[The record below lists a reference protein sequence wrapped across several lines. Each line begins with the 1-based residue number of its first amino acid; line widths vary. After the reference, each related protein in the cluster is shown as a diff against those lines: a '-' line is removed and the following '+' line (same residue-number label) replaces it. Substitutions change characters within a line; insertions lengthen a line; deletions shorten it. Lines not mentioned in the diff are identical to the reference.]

1 MWILAPLLLIV
12 VMLAIFASIMR
23 DGLWSN
29 LLMLINVITAGLVA
43 MTFFE
48 PVAAFLTK
56 QLPKGTLFWDMIALW
71 VLFAASLGV
80 MRAIT
85 DFVSKFRVRFKP
97 PVEMVGGY
105 VLALAVAYVGMAF
118 AATTLHTAPLAR
130 NFLRGSFRPED
141 PLLFGLKPDR
151 QWLAFVQMV
160 SRGSLA
166 RLTDE
171 KDAEKYVFD
180 PKAEFMP
187 KYASRR
193 TKYEQ
198 TTTFTGFGSGS

>member
-1 MWILAPLLLIV
+1 MSVILPLLLIV
-12 VMLAIFASIMR
+12 LTLGIFASLMR

-29 LLMLINVITAGLVA
+29 LLMLFNVITAGLVA

-48 PVAAFLTK
+48 PVAALLTK
-56 QLPKGTLFWDMIALW
+56 QVPKGTLFWDIVALW
-71 VLFAASLGV
+71 GLFAATLGV
-80 MRAIT
+80 LRAIT
-85 DFVSKFRVRFKP
+85 DRVSRIRVRFKSP
-97 PVEMVGGY
+97 IEMVGGY
-105 VLALAVAYVGMAF
+105 VLALAVAYVGMTF

-130 NFLRGSFRPED
+130 NFLWGGFRPED

-171 KDAEKYVFD
+171 GDEEKYIFD

-193 TKYEQ
+193 SKYEE
-198 TTTFTGFGSGS
+198 TTTFTGLGS

>member
-1 MWILAPLLLIV
+1 MSVMLPLLLIV
-12 VMLAIFASIMR
+12 IMVGIFATIMR

-29 LLMLINVITAGLVA
+29 LLMLINVVTAGLVA

-48 PVAAFLTK
+48 PVAALLTK
-56 QLPKGTLFWDMIALW
+56 QLPKGTLFWDMLALW
-71 VLFAASLGV
+71 GLFAASLGV
-80 MRAIT
+80 MRAVT
-85 DFVSKFRVRFKP
+85 DMVSKFRIRFKP

-118 AATTLHTAPLAR
+118 AATTLHTAPLSR
-130 NFLRGSFRPED
+130 EFLWGGFRAQD

-151 QWLAFVQMV
+151 QWLAFVQRV
-160 SRGSLA
+160 SQGSLA

-171 KDAEKYVFD
+171 KNAEQYVFD

-193 TKYEQ
+193 SKYEQ
-198 TTTFTGFGSGS
+198 TTTFTGMDSGS

>member
-1 MWILAPLLLIV
+1 MLPILLVV
-12 VMLAIFASIMR
+12 VMIAIFAALMR

-29 LLMLINVITAGLVA
+29 LLMLVNVVTAGLVA

-48 PVAAFLTK
+48 PVANLLTK
-56 QLPKGTLFWDMIALW
+56 QLPSGTMFWDLVALW
-71 VLFAASLGV
+71 GLFAATLGAL
-80 MRAIT
+80 RAIT
-85 DFVSKFRVRFKP
+85 DQVSRIRVRFKP

-105 VLALAVAYVGMAF
+105 LLALAVAYVGMAF

-130 NFLRGSFRPED
+130 NFLWGGFRPED

-166 RLTDE
+166 RLTE
-171 KDAEKYVFD
+171 EGKEEQYVFD

-193 TKYEQ
+193 SKYEL
-198 TTTFTGFGSGS
+198 TPTFTGLGS

>member
-1 MWILAPLLLIV
+1 MSMIFPLLLV
-12 VMLAIFASIMR
+12 VLMVAVFASLMR

-29 LLMLINVITAGLVA
+29 LLMLINVVTAGLVA

-48 PVAAFLTK
+48 PLAALLTK
-56 QLPKGTLFWDMIALW
+56 KIPKGIMFWDILALW
-71 VLFAASLGV
+71 VLFAATLGV
-80 MRAIT
+80 LRTIT
-85 DFVSKFRVRFKP
+85 DKVSRFRVRFKP
-97 PVEMVGGY
+97 PVEMAGGY
-105 VLALAVAYVGMAF
+105 LLALVVAYVSISF
-118 AATTLHTAPLAR
+118 TATTLHTAPLAR
-130 NFLRGSFRPED
+130 NFLWLGFKPED

-166 RLTDE
+166 RLVDE
-171 KDAEKYVFD
+171 NDEDKYVFD

-193 TKYEQ
+193 SKYEE
-198 TTTFTGFGSGS
+198 TDTFTGLGS

>member
-1 MWILAPLLLIV
+1 MAVILPLLLIV
-12 VMLAIFASIMR
+12 LMLGIFGSIMR

-29 LLMLINVITAGLVA
+29 LLMLINVVTAGLVA

-48 PVAAFLTK
+48 PVAALLTK
-56 QLPKGTLFWDMIALW
+56 KVPNGTLFWDMIALW
-71 VLFAASLGV
+71 GLFAATLGV
-80 MRAIT
+80 MRAVT
-85 DFVSKFRVRFKP
+85 DLVSKFRVRFKP

-105 VLALAVAYVGMAF
+105 VLAFAVAYVGMAF
-118 AATTLHTAPLAR
+118 AATTLHTAPLSR
-130 NFLRGSFRPED
+130 EFLWAGFRAQD

-160 SRGSLA
+160 SQGSLA
-166 RLTDE
+166 RLTDG
-171 KDAEKYVFD
+171 KNAEQYVFD

-193 TKYEQ
+193 SKYEQ
-198 TTTFTGFGSGS
+198 TTTFSGIGSGS